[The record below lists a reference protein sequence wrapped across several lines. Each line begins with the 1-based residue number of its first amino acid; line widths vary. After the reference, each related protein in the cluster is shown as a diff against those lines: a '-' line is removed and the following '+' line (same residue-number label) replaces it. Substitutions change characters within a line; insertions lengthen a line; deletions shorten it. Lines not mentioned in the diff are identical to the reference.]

1 MNRRSFAAASL
12 LALGAAGLPIPGSA
26 QNYPDHAVKI
36 IVPFAPGAGNDILGR
51 LTAEHLTPRLGQPVI
66 VENKVGAGSQIGI
79 DFVAKSKP
87 DGYTVVWA
95 ASDGITILPAVK
107 AGMPYKVPD
116 DFTFIARIVQIPFII
131 GVNPQLPIK
140 NMAELIA
147 YAKANPGTLKYG
159 TSGIGGGPHMG
170 SALIEKAVGV
180 EMLHVPFSGV
190 APAVNALLAGTID
203 FALVTPPTI
212 KPQTDAGKIRPI
224 AATGK
229 ERSSLLPNVPTVE
242 EQGVPVSVVVWY
254 GILAPAGTPEPVLAR
269 LRKEVGDVLKDPAVT
284 ARLSQLGYQVSY
296 LAGDEFKDF
305 VVRDLEQW
313 KSVAKSA
320 NIVVEQ

>member
-1 MNRRSFAAASL
+1 MNRRSFAAATL

-229 ERSSLLPNVPTVE
+229 ERSSLFPNVPTVE

>member
-1 MNRRSFAAASL
+1 MNRRSFAAATL

-131 GVNPQLPIK
+131 GVNPELPIK
-140 NMAELIA
+140 SVAELIA
-147 YAKANPGTLKYG
+147 YAQANPG
-159 TSGIGGGPHMG
+159 
-170 SALIEKAVGV
+170 
-180 EMLHVPFSGV
+180 
-190 APAVNALLAGTID
+190 
-203 FALVTPPTI
+203 
-212 KPQTDAGKIRPI
+212 
-224 AATGK
+224 
-229 ERSSLLPNVPTVE
+229 
-242 EQGVPVSVVVWY
+242 
-254 GILAPAGTPEPVLAR
+254 
-269 LRKEVGDVLKDPAVT
+269 
-284 ARLSQLGYQVSY
+284 
-296 LAGDEFKDF
+296 
-305 VVRDLEQW
+305 
-313 KSVAKSA
+313 
-320 NIVVEQ
+320 